1 MTDAAP
7 ADSESSRLSAGLSL
21 GFSCVGHAYSHIFT
35 MLFLTVVL
43 ALEREW
49 GIGYAELLRLSTLGA
64 LLFGAAALP
73 AGWLGDRWSA
83 VGMMVAFFLGTGAA
97 SIATGFARDPAEI
110 LLGLAAIGLFASIY
124 HPVGIAWLVRN
135 AARRGRALGFN
146 GFFGS
151 LGVALASAIAGVLT
165 DLVSWRAAF
174 IVPGLVCVLTGLGLG
189 TCWRLGLVAD
199 RRGDRVEEK
208 AASRGDMVR
217 AFLVL
222 SLTMLLLGLIGTA
235 MSTAMP
241 KLFAQRLDGA
251 ALGTAGVGAL
261 VMAVYLFGAFAQL
274 AGGHL
279 ADRWPAKT
287 VYIAM
292 TAAQLPVLGVAA
304 MVAGPGLVAIM
315 ALSAALN
322 TMAIP
327 SESSLLARFS
337 PSRHRSLAFGAKFV
351 IALGIGPVAIMLV
364 AWIEQATGDLALL
377 LALLGMF
384 AGTLALI
391 ALLLPAD
398 KAADQAATPAAAPA
412 E

>member
-1 MTDAAP
+1 MNPAA
-7 ADSESSRLSAGLSL
+7 ANESAMSRRNAGLSL

-49 GIGYAELLRLSTLGA
+49 GMGYADLLRLSTLGA

-73 AGWLGDRWSA
+73 MGWLGDRWSA
-83 VGMMVAFFLGTGAA
+83 VGMMIVFFLGTGAA
-97 SIATGFARDPAEI
+97 SIATGFARNPAEMM
-110 LLGLAAIGLFASIY
+110 LGLAAIGLFASIY

-146 GFFGS
+146 GFFGG
-151 LGVALASAIAGVLT
+151 LGVAFASAIAGVLT

-174 IVPGLVCVLTGLGLG
+174 IAPGAICVLTGLALWA
-189 TCWRLGLVAD
+189 CWRAGLVSE
-199 RRGDRVEEK
+199 RKGDRVEEHS
-208 AASRGDMVR
+208 ASRGDMVR
-217 AFLVL
+217 AFVVL

-251 ALGTAGVGAL
+251 SSGTATVGAL
-261 VMAVYLFGAFAQL
+261 VMAVYLFSSFAQL
-274 AGGHL
+274 AGGHI
-279 ADRWPAKT
+279 ADRFSPKA

-292 TAAQLPVLGVAA
+292 TAAQLPAMMAA
-304 MVAGPGLVAIM
+304 AAIAGPALVPVM
-315 ALSAALN
+315 ALAAAFN
-322 TMAIP
+322 SMAIP

-337 PSRHRSLAFGAKFV
+337 PSKHRSLAFGAKFL
-351 IALGIGPVAIMLV
+351 IALGIGPVAILLV
-364 AWIEQATGDLALL
+364 AWIEQTTGGLGLL
-377 LALLGMF
+377 LTLLGMF
-384 AGTLALI
+384 GGVLALI
-391 ALLLPAD
+391 ALLLPSGR
-398 KAADQAATPAAAPA
+398 AATPASAVVPA